1 MIRSVNLM
9 NHLDQFESGDLIPV
23 PVNRVSQ
30 GIVMATAEPIHVHDH
45 EHEHSENR
53 SQAWMKVAILVG
65 LGLYFGAII
74 VSGDLANYINARFAW
89 LSYVAA
95 ALFLLLGAASAYS
108 LLRQSPH
115 HADHEHHDHQHLSW
129 PVLGIV
135 AIPLVL
141 GTLIPSQPLGAE
153 AVDGNISLSAVST
166 ANATAFTVD
175 PLDRN
180 ILDWLRL
187 FNSSADLSAFNGQES
202 EVIGFVYREP
212 TFPEGQFM
220 VARFTISCCVADSS
234 AIGLVVNW
242 PQSESIPDG
251 EWVRVQGT
259 FEAAEFREDT
269 VPIVQ
274 ATAVEVVE
282 QPEHP
287 YLYP

>member
-1 MIRSVNLM
+1 
-9 NHLDQFESGDLIPV
+9 
-23 PVNRVSQ
+23 
-30 GIVMATAEPIHVHDH
+30 MATAEPIH

-53 SQAWMKVAILVG
+53 TQAWMKVAILVG

-95 ALFLLLGAASAYS
+95 ALFFLLGAARAYS

-115 HADHEHHDHQHLSW
+115 PDDHEHHDHQHLSW

-153 AVDGNISLSAVST
+153 AVDGNISLSAVSI

-242 PQSESIPDG
+242 LQSESIPDG